1 MSLIS
6 NKTLNCLGD
15 NRNLLVWFKLLFII
29 YFTISE
35 ISESLTYN
43 IFSDIYEEIGK
54 KFFFILSVKLTD
66 FSRSLYISRSIVVFR
81 LTF

>member
-15 NRNLLVWFKLLFII
+15 SRNLLVWFKLLFII

-54 KFFFILSVKLTD
+54 KFF
-66 FSRSLYISRSIVVFR
+66 LYFP
-81 LTF
+81 